1 MKSDT
6 HTTQHFKIAQRGQ
19 SAFTPRAF
27 SKQPVTERGSGS
39 RPSTRRPTKPPI
51 VNKTVPKAAILQ
63 QFLRKDRT
71 VLPANKKQD
80 LPQANYKKG
89 RDKPIVMSLYRPVVK
104 KTTVNFK
111 AQVNEDSTTLKSA
124 ATPVPIVLTL
134 PTFQQQ

>member
-1 MKSDT
+1 MT
-6 HTTQHFKIAQRGQ
+6 HIPPNTLKLHKGDSLLLRHARL
-19 SAFTPRAF
+19 ANN
-27 SKQPVTERGSGS
+27 
-39 RPSTRRPTKPPI
+39 PSLNGE
-51 VNKTVPKAAILQ
+51 VVPKAAILQ

-134 PTFQQQ
+134 PTFQQQEPVSYLRF